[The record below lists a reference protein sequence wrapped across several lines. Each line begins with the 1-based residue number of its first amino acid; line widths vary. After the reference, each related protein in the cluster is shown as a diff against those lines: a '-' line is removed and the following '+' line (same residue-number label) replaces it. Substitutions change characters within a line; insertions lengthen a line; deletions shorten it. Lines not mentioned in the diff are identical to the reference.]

1 MFENSWEQEDNLAA
15 DLLRYCMYMAN
26 IFCIYLVMFVSLY
39 FVLDD
44 DVLIAEKVFSSL
56 MFVIQTY
63 Y

>member
-44 DVLIAEKVFSSL
+44 DVSIAEKVFSSL